1 MQETYRTRASDEL
14 EHARLNDAALR
25 RELQMLSE
33 KVALLAKNTRDQT
46 EAFRGVHESVAASA
60 TGVGRQV
67 PGEDVPAGTMVGF
80 LVKHQGYVLAA
91 LSTVAA
97 VVVGAFSWLLTY
109 NTQLVE
115 DQHRQED
122 VTKALAAT
130 AESIKNTETS
140 IQKTNGRVEEVDR
153 SLRSDQSKIKTT
165 LRKQTTFIV
174 EQADDQRMLL
184 EKLLRSSRVSVPPEP
199 TSLKAARKDLQTLT
213 DEL

>member
-1 MQETYRTRASDEL
+1 
-14 EHARLNDAALR
+14 
-25 RELQMLSE
+25 
-33 KVALLAKNTRDQT
+33 
-46 EAFRGVHESVAASA
+46 
-60 TGVGRQV
+60 
-67 PGEDVPAGTMVGF
+67 MVGF

-91 LSTVAA
+91 ISASAA
-97 VVVGAFSWLLTY
+97 LVVGAFSWLLTY

-130 AESIKNTETS
+130 AESIKSTETS
-140 IQKTNGRVEEVDR
+140 IQRTNGRVEEVDR

-165 LRKQTTFIV
+165 LRKQTTFIL

-184 EKLLRSSRVSVPPEP
+184 EKLLRSSKVSVPPEP
-199 TSLKAARKDLQTLT
+199 ATLKAARQDLQTLT